1 MDGILDWRW
10 LSPMLLATLREEA
23 EEQYAEDLYLASLRR
38 GSAAGMLPS
47 FSATCEGV
55 APGTAQG
62 FGTLPLPPGIQVPPD
77 ANYSEIMDT
86 VIEAP
91 YDGAFLLLKNHP
103 CANVDGAT
111 HAACAGAGKMA
122 CSECRLVSYCSK
134 VKFWVFIR

>member
-1 MDGILDWRW
+1 MDAILD
-10 LSPMLLATLREEA
+10 SPMLLAMLREEA

-38 GSAAGMLPS
+38 GSTTGKLPP

-55 APGTAQG
+55 APGTMQG
-62 FGTLPLPPGIQVPPD
+62 LGTLPLPPGIVVPPD
-77 ANYSEIMDT
+77 ANYSEVMDT

-103 CANVDGAT
+103 CANVNASGAK
-111 HAACAGAGKMA
+111 HAACAGPGKMA

-134 VKFWVFIR
+134 VKFWVFVR